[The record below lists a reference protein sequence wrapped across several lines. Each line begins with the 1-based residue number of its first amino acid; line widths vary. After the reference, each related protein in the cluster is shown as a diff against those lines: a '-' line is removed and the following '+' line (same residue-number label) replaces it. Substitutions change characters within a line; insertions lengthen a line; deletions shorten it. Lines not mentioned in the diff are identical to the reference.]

1 MRDIQHQI
9 DLMPASILPNKAY
22 YRMSPQQHEEFKRQ
36 VTEQMDKGFV
46 RESAS
51 PCVVPALLLL
61 PKKDGTW
68 RMCVDS
74 RAINRITIKL
84 EDPGKCLDFS
94 AITNDFLNLIL
105 GCMQISPEMRGPI
118 VYRSLSELV
127 VGSKTGILPTLEF
140 DFPIIRL
147 KGVQFPYS
155 IGLLAIL
162 PFNVPMTM
170 MTKAKVF
177 PSFFFLFMYLHIDP
191 FQLMTHPILL
201 FHLNQEE
208 DSPPSCQQKTDAAP
222 YNLEDLFQ
230 EMVKKQMNLTPI
242 VAVASHPLIN
252 RGRTLL
258 LTF

>member
-94 AITNDFLNLIL
+94 AITNDFLNRVYANISGNEGLHRIPKLI
-105 GCMQISPEMRGPI
+105 R
-118 VYRSLSELV
+118 
-127 VGSKTGILPTLEF
+127 TGG
-140 DFPIIRL
+140 RL
-147 KGVQFPYS
+147 K
-155 IGLLAIL
+155 
-162 PFNVPMTM
+162 NR
-170 MTKAKVF
+170 
-177 PSFFFLFMYLHIDP
+177 
-191 FQLMTHPILL
+191 
-201 FHLNQEE
+201 
-208 DSPPSCQQKTDAAP
+208 DSS
-222 YNLEDLFQ
+222 DLG
-230 EMVKKQMNLTPI
+230 I
-242 VAVASHPLIN
+242 
-252 RGRTLL
+252 
-258 LTF
+258 